1 MKPVKLKDIIDQMD
15 TMSDEYK
22 VFLDKETRNIVSLS
36 DEELSIA
43 EDSEEDEDFSDY
55 PEWQQDELKEVLDVI
70 VNWENYVELPS
81 KFDIDEYSIME
92 EFCDYVSDSRMS
104 DALRNAIR
112 GRGAFRKFKD
122 TIQRLNIEDSWY
134 KFKEEAFGKIAVE
147 WCEDNHIEYV

>member
-1 MKPVKLKDIIDQMD
+1 MKPVKLKEIIDEMD

-22 VFLDKETRNIVSLS
+22 VFLNIETGNIVSLS
-36 DEELSIA
+36 VEVLGIA

-55 PEWQQDELKEVLDVI
+55 PQWQQDELKEALEVI

-92 EFCDYVSDSRMS
+92 EFCDYVSNSQKG

-122 TIQRLNIEDSWY
+122 TIERFNIEDSWY
-134 KFKEEAFGKIAVE
+134 KFKEEAFRKIAVE

>member
-22 VFLDKETRNIVSLS
+22 VFLNKETGNIVSLS
-36 DEELSIA
+36 AEELSIA

-55 PEWQQDELKEVLDVI
+55 PQWQQDELKEALDVI
-70 VNWENYVELPS
+70 VNWGNYVELPG

-92 EFCDYVSDSRMS
+92 EFCDYVSNSQKS

-134 KFKEEAFGKIAVE
+134 KFKEEAFRKIAVE

>member
-22 VFLDKETRNIVSLS
+22 VFLDKETGKIVSLS
-36 DEELSIA
+36 AEELSIA
-43 EDSEEDEDFSDY
+43 EESEEDEDFSDY
-55 PEWQQDELKEVLDVI
+55 PEWQQDELKEALNVI

-92 EFCDYVSDSRMS
+92 EFCDNISNSRMN
-104 DALRNAIR
+104 DALRNAIH

-134 KFKEEAFGKIAVE
+134 EFKEDAFRKIAVE
-147 WCEDNHIEYV
+147 WCEDNHIEYI

>member
-15 TMSDEYK
+15 TMSDEYN
-22 VFLDKETRNIVSLS
+22 VFLDKETGKIFSLS
-36 DEELSIA
+36 AEEMSIA
-43 EDSEEDEDFSDY
+43 EESEEDEDFSNY
-55 PEWQQDELKEVLDVI
+55 PEWQQDELKEALDVI

-92 EFCDYVSDSRMS
+92 EFCDSISNSRMS
-104 DALRNAIR
+104 DALRNAIQ

-134 KFKEEAFGKIAVE
+134 KFKEEAFRKIAVE
-147 WCEDNHIEYV
+147 WCEDNCIEYV